1 MAAEFEAERVAAAD
15 KLFCEAER
23 RGLWQLDERGLG
35 SSSSSSRRSLDLRG
49 LPEGVAQVS
58 TSPLSLP
65 REGGPALKRTS
76 SEGRGGPPQVGTLHF
91 FHQLSQ
97 GVDDADGPAPP
108 MPSAEPQLVRPHPP
122 PASGVVPRRVELYVD
137 DARSEQL
144 LRLCARTPPPQEAGG
159 AAREGSGSIL

>member
-1 MAAEFEAERVAAAD
+1 M
-15 KLFCEAER
+15 
-23 RGLWQLDERGLG
+23 
-35 SSSSSSRRSLDLRG
+35 
-49 LPEGVAQVS
+49 
-58 TSPLSLP
+58 
-65 REGGPALKRTS
+65 
-76 SEGRGGPPQVGTLHF
+76 GTLHF